1 MLKPRAKRN
10 QLLATTFSDND
21 SRNAPKRE
29 STIIVSLVSSSR
41 FSLLGKLPGTGLIY
55 HCRLLYR
62 FQKKKT
68 LTSFLLRLVKLTEC
82 QAHHPELLS
91 VNPPSLL
98 ELELAQLLE
107 AHKSDNERLGKMI
120 SS

>member
-1 MLKPRAKRN
+1 
-10 QLLATTFSDND
+10 LATTFSDND

-62 FQKKKT
+62 FQKKK
-68 LTSFLLRLVKLTEC
+68 L
-82 QAHHPELLS
+82 
-91 VNPPSLL
+91 
-98 ELELAQLLE
+98 
-107 AHKSDNERLGKMI
+107 
-120 SS
+120 